1 MRLIKLALSG
11 VGMAALAACSGG
23 GEQPEA
29 QPSTEAASDAGA
41 AQAPAV
47 AADHVRGALT
57 AMTDASLTVQ
67 TYDGQSVDVP
77 TGNDTAYAW
86 VVPATL
92 ADVKDGDFIGTATT
106 GPKDALRAVEVVIF
120 PESMRGSGEGHYEWD
135 TPGVMAA
142 SGGGS
147 GESSAMTNGTVRQQS
162 AMTNGTVQQQSA
174 MTNGTVTNATSAG
187 NAGKALTIAYEGG
200 TAEVAVPEGTPIVRF
215 EPADRSILKAGQ
227 KLFIKKPANAAAA
240 QFVAVGKDGLT
251 PPM

>member
-162 AMTNGTVQQQSA
+162 AMTNGTV
-174 MTNGTVTNATSAG
+174 MDATSAG

-227 KLFIKKPANAAAA
+227 KLFIKKPASAAAA